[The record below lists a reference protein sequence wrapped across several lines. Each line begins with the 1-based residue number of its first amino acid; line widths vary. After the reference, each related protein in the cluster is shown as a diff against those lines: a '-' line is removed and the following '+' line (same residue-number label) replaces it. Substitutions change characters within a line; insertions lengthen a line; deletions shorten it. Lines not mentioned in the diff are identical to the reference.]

1 MDVTIEGTKY
11 PIKMNMLA
19 IREYKK
25 LTGKNLI
32 GQKALGDIFGDKTGG
47 VVGDFDAGLFTSFLY
62 VLLLNGAFPDP
73 PKYTLDE
80 LANVISF
87 SDGLLG
93 KAMTICWV
101 MAQTGQSQE
110 EVEKNLEEAA
120 KNRRAPQD
128 GETTLNGNKSSDLL
142 TVSSESSPGN

>member
-32 GQKALGDIFGDKTGG
+32 GQKALGEIFGGNAGG

-62 VLLLNGAFPDP
+62 VLLLNGAFPDK
-73 PKYTLDE
+73 PKHTLDE

-87 SDGLLG
+87 SDSALA

-101 MAQTGQSQE
+101 SSQTGEMSQ
-110 EVEKNLEEAA
+110 EVEKNMEEAI
-120 KNRRAPQD
+120 KNRKAPLA
-128 GETTLNGNKSSDLL
+128 GETTLNGIKSSDLL
-142 TVSSESSPGN
+142 TVDSESNPGN